1 MDRVE
6 GSAGFVRKRCV
17 LRPKLLWPTIRKW
30 GVAHTVVVFFSRSR
44 DPEVTFR
51 GHVMFQ
57 VLIKRRFSRRR
68 RDFSIESDCLGLPEA
83 DSVEIHHFPRW
94 RNPPF
99 SKMAIANRKWFSR
112 GVFRVGIV
120 IFRLFRVVGVQQSTI
135 SSKAAI
141 FQDGVLE
148 PEVVFQTRF
157 LRRRRDFLTESDC
170 LGPPEAESVEI
181 RHFPRWRT
189 QTGSGFPGAFFASES

>member
-1 MDRVE
+1 
-6 GSAGFVRKRCV
+6 
-17 LRPKLLWPTIRKW
+17 
-30 GVAHTVVVFFSRSR
+30 
-44 DPEVTFR
+44 
-51 GHVMFQ
+51 MFQ

-83 DSVEIHHFPRW
+83 ESVECRHFPRW

-120 IFRLFRVVGVQQSTI
+120 IFRLFRVVGMQQSTN

-141 FQDGVLE
+141 FQDGVIE
-148 PEVVFQTRF
+148 PEVVFLTRF
-157 LRRRRDFLTESDC
+157 LRHRRDFLTDSDC

>member
-17 LRPKLLWPTIRKW
+17 LRPKLLWPTSRKW
-30 GVAHTVVVFFSRSR
+30 GGAHTVVVFFSGSR

-83 DSVEIHHFPRW
+83 ESVELRHFPRW

-99 SKMAIANRKWFSR
+99 SKMANANQRWFSR
-112 GVFRVGIV
+112 GVF
-120 IFRLFRVVGVQQSTI
+120 S
-135 SSKAAI
+135 
-141 FQDGVLE
+141 
-148 PEVVFQTRF
+148 
-157 LRRRRDFLTESDC
+157 RRNRDFSIVSGCGGATEYAFVDAHTST
-170 LGPPEAESVEI
+170 G
-181 RHFPRWRT
+181 
-189 QTGSGFPGAFFASES
+189 TGSA

>member
-1 MDRVE
+1 M
-6 GSAGFVRKRCV
+6 
-17 LRPKLLWPTIRKW
+17 
-30 GVAHTVVVFFSRSR
+30 AHTVVVFFSRSR

-51 GHVMFQ
+51 GHVVFQ

-83 DSVEIHHFPRW
+83 ESVKSRHFPRW

-120 IFRLFRVVGVQQSTI
+120 IFRLFRVVGVQQSTN

-157 LRRRRDFLTESDC
+157 LRRHFHLRVENVQKK
-170 LGPPEAESVEI
+170 LGVN
-181 RHFPRWRT
+181 R
-189 QTGSGFPGAFFASES
+189 

>member
-1 MDRVE
+1 MLVNTKIEMVAIMFIPVPVGRGPYTFIRQTGCGACKMDRVE

-83 DSVEIHHFPRW
+83 
-94 RNPPF
+94 
-99 SKMAIANRKWFSR
+99 
-112 GVFRVGIV
+112 
-120 IFRLFRVVGVQQSTI
+120 
-135 SSKAAI
+135 
-141 FQDGVLE
+141 
-148 PEVVFQTRF
+148 
-157 LRRRRDFLTESDC
+157 
-170 LGPPEAESVEI
+170 ESVEI

>member
-51 GHVMFQ
+51 GHVVFQ

-68 RDFSIESDCLGLPEA
+68 RDFSIESDCLGL
-83 DSVEIHHFPRW
+83 
-94 RNPPF
+94 
-99 SKMAIANRKWFSR
+99 
-112 GVFRVGIV
+112 
-120 IFRLFRVVGVQQSTI
+120 
-135 SSKAAI
+135 
-141 FQDGVLE
+141 
-148 PEVVFQTRF
+148 
-157 LRRRRDFLTESDC
+157 
-170 LGPPEAESVEI
+170 PEAESVEI

>member
-6 GSAGFVRKRCV
+6 GSAGVVRKRCI
-17 LRPKLLWPTIRKW
+17 LRPKLLWRTIRTW
-30 GVAHTVVVFFSRSR
+30 GVAHTVVAFFSRSR

-83 DSVEIHHFPRW
+83 ESVEIRHFPRW

-120 IFRLFRVVGVQQSTI
+120 IFRLFRVVGVQQSTT

-141 FQDGVLE
+141 FHGGVLK
-148 PEVVFQTRF
+148 PEVVFKRVF
-157 LRRRRDFLTESDC
+157 SRRRRDFSTKSDC
-170 LGPPEAESVEI
+170 LGPPEAKSFEI
-181 RHFPRWRT
+181 RQFSRW
-189 QTGSGFPGAFFASES
+189 